1 MASHLKLL
9 KSMNNFYSTSGEQP
23 QKAPIQYKQ
32 IDCLLNPGTSTSWID
47 IVNKN
52 PDLIRL
58 FKALGPP
65 PDANIINNKPNQ
77 LDPKEKILST
87 TPRLIPW
94 SKLMPP
100 FTEIENI
107 YPEILNS
114 FFYDCSYICPAI
126 KNVYSREL
134 SEQGWYRWVGPE
146 PCLIVNLL
154 INCKLT
160 DHWIFSIAFH
170 SFINDIDASNLS
182 LTINGTNT
190 KLDWLL
196 GSSYQAIIPSNL
208 FKVNENID
216 TCKVNICIS
225 TPQAYPSLNGDS
237 RRLAFAIRTLSFQP
251 LNLQ

>member
-1 MASHLKLL
+1 MASLLKLL
-9 KSMNNFYSTSGEQP
+9 KSMNNFSSTSRAQP

-52 PDLIRL
+52 PELKSL

-65 PDANIINNKPNQ
+65 PDGNVINNKSDQ
-77 LDPKEKILST
+77 IDPKEKILST

-94 SKLMPP
+94 SKPMSPI
-100 FTEIENI
+100 TEIENI
-107 YPEILNS
+107 YPETSNS
-114 FFYDCSYICPAI
+114 FFYDCSYISPAI

-146 PCLIVNLL
+146 PCLIITLP
-154 INCKLT
+154 INCKLI
-160 DHWIFSIAFH
+160 DQWIFSIAFH
-170 SFINDIDASNLS
+170 SFINDVDASSLS

-190 KLDWLL
+190 RLDWLL
-196 GSSYQAIIPSNL
+196 GSSYQAIIPSDL
-208 FKVNENID
+208 FKDNENID
-216 TCKVNICIS
+216 TYKVNICVS